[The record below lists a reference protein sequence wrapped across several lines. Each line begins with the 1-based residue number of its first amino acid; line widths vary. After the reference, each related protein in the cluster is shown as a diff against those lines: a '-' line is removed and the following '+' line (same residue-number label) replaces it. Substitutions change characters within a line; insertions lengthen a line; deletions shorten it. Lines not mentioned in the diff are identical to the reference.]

1 VQIAAIVV
9 LGEPASL
16 GAGPALGSFA
26 RPKTESLEW
35 LAETPIAALELLGQ
49 SALQRMIA
57 CLQHAGVQTIALV
70 SKATPAHLSGCG
82 VTKVLVDQSARTWSV
97 VGQVFDEYIKNGL
110 QTILLIRLGP
120 YVEFG
125 FADLLQFHRDK
136 AHPVTRLKD
145 TNEPLDF
152 WMVDVSHFRRAGM
165 RFHES
170 LLMENHGSAA
180 HYDRATYVNHLSSA
194 RDVRRLVVDGFG
206 GRHSLRPSGRE
217 TKPGV
222 WVDENARLHPRAHV
236 QGPAYIGCGT
246 RVQASASI
254 ARFSNVERGCHIDRG
269 TVVAD
274 ASILANTY
282 LGAWLDVS
290 HAVVCGSEVAHLR
303 HNVTVDIQDD
313 KLIRKTSDWKGGR
326 PLFTGVRDSLDRLR
340 LTARMFNP
348 QRSVVRA
355 ARALFLA
362 GRTEGHKTHANEKN
376 NSRRHNAE
384 APDTNAQPSISA

>member
-1 VQIAAIVV
+1 VQVAAIVV
-9 LGEPASL
+9 LGERASL
-16 GAGPALGSFA
+16 GVGSGLGSFA
-26 RPKTESLEW
+26 GSQAESLEW

-49 SALQRMIA
+49 SSLQRMIA
-57 CLQHAGVQTIALV
+57 YLQHTGVHTISLV
-70 SKATPAHLSGCG
+70 SKANLSQSRSGA
-82 VTKVLVDQSARTWSV
+82 TNVLVDQSARTWSV

-125 FADLLQFHRDK
+125 FTDLLQFHRDK

-152 WMVDVSHFRRAGM
+152 WMVDVNHFRRAGM
-165 RFHES
+165 RFHEN
-170 LLMENHGSAA
+170 LWMENHGSVA
-180 HYDRATYVNHLSSA
+180 HYDRATYVNRLSSA
-194 RDVRRLVVDGFG
+194 RDVRHLVVDAFG

-222 WVDENARLHPRAHV
+222 WVDENAQLHPRARV
-236 QGPAYIGCGT
+236 QAPAYIGCGT

-290 HAVVCGSEVAHLR
+290 NAVVCGSKVTHLR

-313 KLIRKTSDWKGGR
+313 RLIRKTSALNAGR
-326 PLFTGVRDSLDRLR
+326 PLFTGVRESLDRLR
-340 LTARMFNP
+340 LAAKMFNP

-362 GRTEGHKTHANEKN
+362 RRTEGYEIHANEKN

-384 APDTNAQPSISA
+384 APDTNAQSSISA

>member
-1 VQIAAIVV
+1 VQVAAIVV
-9 LGEPASL
+9 LGERASL
-16 GAGPALGSFA
+16 GAGPALDSFA
-26 RPKTESLEW
+26 GLKTEPLEW
-35 LAETPIAALELLGQ
+35 LAESPIAALELLGQ

-57 CLQHAGVQTIALV
+57 CLQHVGVQTIALV
-70 SKATPAHLSGCG
+70 SKATLAHLSGCG
-82 VTKVLVDQSARTWSV
+82 ATKILVDQSARTWSV

-136 AHPVTRLKD
+136 ARPVTRFKD
-145 TNEPLDF
+145 TNGTLDF
-152 WMVDVSHFRRAGM
+152 WVVDANHFSRAGI

-170 LLMENHGSAA
+170 PWMESNGFAY
-180 HYDRATYVNHLSSA
+180 YDRATYVNRLLSA
-194 RDVRRLVVDGFG
+194 RDVRHLVVDAFG

-222 WVDENARLHPRAHV
+222 WVDESAKLHPRARV

-246 RVQASASI
+246 KVQASASI
-254 ARFSNVERGCHIDRG
+254 AGFSNVERGCHIDRG
-269 TVVAD
+269 TVVAN

-290 HAVVCGSEVAHLR
+290 HAVVCGSEVTHLR

-313 KLIRKTSDWKGGR
+313 KLIRKTSDVKGFR
-326 PLFTGVRDSLDRLR
+326 PLFAGVRDSLDRLR
-340 LTARMFNP
+340 LTAGMFKP

-355 ARALFLA
+355 AQALFMA
-362 GRTEGHKTHANEKN
+362 GSTEGHKAHANEKTDR
-376 NSRRHNAE
+376 RRHNAE
-384 APDTNAQPSISA
+384 APDTNAQSSIST